1 MRYFMRVAFMIFMRA
16 GGCLLARL
24 DNQGSLA
31 TNHLWE
37 IRSSTD
43 LAVRA
48 VRVKK
53 SKIES
58 ARSTESAAA
67 REENPNCFGLDFQHD
82 KYSRAFLSSVCPAE
96 HLLPTARA
104 TSAQKS
110 ERPSHV
116 TIGDDCIS
124 LRASA
129 RYPPFPRQTPRRV
142 SVRRERIKLA
152 CRCFLMRRGSSRAC
166 GPRATRLLTY
176 PDPHSPT

>member
-82 KYSRAFLSSVCPAE
+82 KYSRAFLSSV
-96 HLLPTARA
+96 
-104 TSAQKS
+104 AQRS
-110 ERPSHV
+110 
-116 TIGDDCIS
+116 I
-124 LRASA
+124 
-129 RYPPFPRQTPRRV
+129 YFQ
-142 SVRRERIKLA
+142 
-152 CRCFLMRRGSSRAC
+152 
-166 GPRATRLLTY
+166 PRARQARRSPNVPLTSPSVTTASHCAPQRGTR
-176 PDPHSPT
+176 PFRARPRAAFRSDENA

>member
-1 MRYFMRVAFMIFMRA
+1 MRVDNLCVTIINQEVLLPAHSMIYHALFYAGRFYDSLFMRA

-82 KYSRAFLSSVCPAE
+82 KYSRAFLSSV
-96 HLLPTARA
+96 
-104 TSAQKS
+104 AQRS
-110 ERPSHV
+110 
-116 TIGDDCIS
+116 I
-124 LRASA
+124 
-129 RYPPFPRQTPRRV
+129 YFQ
-142 SVRRERIKLA
+142 
-152 CRCFLMRRGSSRAC
+152 
-166 GPRATRLLTY
+166 PRARQARRSPNVPLTSPSVTTASHCAPQRGTR
-176 PDPHSPT
+176 PFRARPRAAGRSDENA

>member
-1 MRYFMRVAFMIFMRA
+1 MSQLACRQFMRYDYYPGGFASGALYDLSCVIMRVAFMIFMRA

-58 ARSTESAAA
+58 ARAKKIPTVLDRAGQ
-67 REENPNCFGLDFQHD
+67 RDFPRDFQHD
-82 KYSRAFLSSVCPAE
+82 KYSRAFLSSVAQRSIYFQPRARQARRSPNVP
-96 HLLPTARA
+96 LTSPSVTTASHCAPQRGTRPFRA
-104 TSAQKS
+104 
-110 ERPSHV
+110 
-116 TIGDDCIS
+116 S
-124 LRASA
+124 LRDAYRSDENA
-129 RYPPFPRQTPRRV
+129 
-142 SVRRERIKLA
+142 
-152 CRCFLMRRGSSRAC
+152 
-166 GPRATRLLTY
+166 
-176 PDPHSPT
+176 